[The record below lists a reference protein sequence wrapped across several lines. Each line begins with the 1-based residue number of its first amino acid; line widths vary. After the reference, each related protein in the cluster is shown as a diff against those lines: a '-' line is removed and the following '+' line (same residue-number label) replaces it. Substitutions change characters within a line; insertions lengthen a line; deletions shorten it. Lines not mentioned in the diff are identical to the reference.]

1 MIRSK
6 RTIDTSHARVQP
18 DRRGATA
25 VEFAVVLPILLLFIF
40 GLFELYSVFR
50 VHSEAVTAL
59 ARGGREASI
68 TTTDNANIEAAVRN
82 NLAIFG
88 ISDPQIVV
96 EPADITAAT
105 SEIDITVRIAPG
117 VANGL
122 FFYRYFSD
130 DIVKTATFHRL

>member
-59 ARGGREASI
+59 ARGGERRRSLRP
-68 TTTDNANIEAAVRN
+68 TTRS
-82 NLAIFG
+82 LKLQ
-88 ISDPQIVV
+88 S
-96 EPADITAAT
+96 AT
-105 SEIDITVRIAPG
+105 TWRSLVFLIHKLSWNQQTSLR
-117 VANGL
+117 
-122 FFYRYFSD
+122 
-130 DIVKTATFHRL
+130 RLPRSTSR